1 MEAVRGLNCL
11 RLAPLVWHLSD
22 EKLAWIQE
30 HTEEVNLESG
40 AMIARQG
47 GPADGFEVRLPVDGP
62 GGEETL
68 ASRNFRTETGT

>member
-1 MEAVRGLNCL
+1 METMRGLNCL
-11 RLAPLVWHLSD
+11 RLAPLVWPVSD

-47 GPADGFEVRLPVDGP
+47 GPADGFEVGLPVDDP
-62 GGEETL
+62 GGQEPL
-68 ASRNFRTETGT
+68 ASWNLRAETST